1 MKVLSFPS
9 IPRLRDLEWMIQDLS
24 LTTSRL
30 QRVTGAR
37 AVQPET
43 MSVAYRR
50 YNSSSRGGESYQ
62 RDRSEII
69 RSRLLCHSR
78 PQGFGRQTYFGGKYV
93 QVDQKFK
100 ALQGTKNLQLW
111 KSGKP
116 SSIGSFDPTVCAEA
130 KNNKQLYSRLRQGLE
145 KFWQTFGVVQMEP
158 KLFTKISELIA
169 GFTAPTNI
177 IFPHLQN
184 VFSLL
189 ELYGLKKQR
198 RT

>member
-78 PQGFGRQTYFGGKYV
+78 PQGFGRQTYFGGKNMF
-93 QVDQKFK
+93 KLIRNLKLFK
-100 ALQGTKNLQLW
+100 AQKTCSYGSLGNPVASDHLIRQSVPRPRTTNSCTRGCGRGW
-111 KSGKP
+111 KSFGKH
-116 SSIGSFDPTVCAEA
+116 SELFRWSR
-130 KNNKQLYSRLRQGLE
+130 NYSR
-145 KFWQTFGVVQMEP
+145 KFQCCQ
-158 KLFTKISELIA
+158 LD
-169 GFTAPTNI
+169 
-177 IFPHLQN
+177 LQR
-184 VFSLL
+184 L
-189 ELYGLKKQR
+189 
-198 RT
+198 